1 MAVEEKIGVVTDYL
15 NRIGVAVIWLTDGD
29 VRRGDQVRIAGRTT
43 ELTQA
48 VESLEIDHR
57 PVEEALRGSEV
68 AMKIGDPVRRHD
80 QVFRIRDRVRT
91 RSRSFRSGC
100 PLSPTR
106 GVGRRSVAVARVV
119 SCGAMQRLTSAT
131 R

>member
-15 NRIGVAVIWLTDGD
+15 KRIGVAVISLTDGD

-68 AMKIGDPVRRHD
+68 AMKIADPVRRHD
-80 QVFRIRDRVRT
+80 QVFRVRDR
-91 RSRSFRSGC
+91 
-100 PLSPTR
+100 
-106 GVGRRSVAVARVV
+106 
-119 SCGAMQRLTSAT
+119 
-131 R
+131 